1 MTKSKEQNTVRVFNI
16 EVENKKYDTRALA
29 QLVQNKFDE
38 LETVGHVS
46 YFILGLK
53 HLGLIDESY
62 AMVAAIINKL
72 FEIKGLQTNTTEKC
86 QAWYMQKI
94 KKGLVNIN
102 EPFKAGRKKQNIT
115 KEQIDC
121 LFA

>member
-1 MTKSKEQNTVRVFNI
+1 
-16 EVENKKYDTRALA
+16 
-29 QLVQNKFDE
+29 
-38 LETVGHVS
+38 
-46 YFILGLK
+46 
-53 HLGLIDESY
+53 
-62 AMVAAIINKL
+62 MVAAIINKL